1 MSAIRILV
9 IAVATGLFA
18 ACGGQEPAPAA
29 PATAPAA
36 QTATPAAP
44 APTAAPA
51 LTVEQALANAN
62 AAFREERLFA
72 PAGSNALEF
81 FLAAREIDARNLAA
95 TEALVEI
102 FPLALAGAEAALGA
116 GDLAEAERILG
127 LLDRAQPGS
136 LAVTTTR
143 QRVDAQRALAERA
156 AADAAAER
164 ARIATATPP
173 APAAAPTPAEPA
185 APPAAPATANRAEAP
200 TAVPATAA
208 AAPAAVETPVA
219 TVPAPPQ
226 AAAEPAGSTAAA
238 APASVEP
245 RVLQRVNP
253 DYPAVARSRR
263 IEGYVE
269 LEFMVGLDGR
279 AQDIRVVAADPP
291 GVFDTAATRA
301 LMRWRFE
308 PGTRDGQP
316 QPMRTRTRISFRQ
329 G

>member
-1 MSAIRILV
+1 MSALRILA
-9 IAVATGLFA
+9 IAVATALFA
-18 ACGGQEPAPAA
+18 ACGGQDPAP
-29 PATAPAA
+29 
-36 QTATPAAP
+36 ATPAAAPSTATASTTPVP
-44 APTAAPA
+44 AATPA
-51 LTVEQALANAN
+51 LTVERALANAN
-62 AAFREERLFA
+62 QAFREERLYA

-102 FPLALAGAEAALGA
+102 FPLALAGAEAALAA

-143 QRVDAQRALAERA
+143 QRVGAQRALTERA
-156 AADAAAER
+156 AADAAAAAER
-164 ARIATATPP
+164 ARIAAQATPAAADAPASPAAASAPAATRSAP
-173 APAAAPTPAEPA
+173 APAAVPLDPPAVTATPETPVAATPAPPQPA
-185 APPAAPATANRAEAP
+185 AEPPPQ
-200 TAVPATAA
+200 TAA
-208 AAPAAVETPVA
+208 AAPAT
-219 TVPAPPQ
+219 
-226 AAAEPAGSTAAA
+226 
-238 APASVEP
+238 VEP

-253 DYPAVARSRR
+253 DYPAVARTRR

-269 LEFMVGLDGR
+269 LEFMVGVDGR
-279 AQDIRVVAADPP
+279 AADIRVVAAEPP
-291 GVFDTAATRA
+291 GVFDSAATRA

-316 QPMRTRTRISFRQ
+316 QPMRSRTRIGFRQ